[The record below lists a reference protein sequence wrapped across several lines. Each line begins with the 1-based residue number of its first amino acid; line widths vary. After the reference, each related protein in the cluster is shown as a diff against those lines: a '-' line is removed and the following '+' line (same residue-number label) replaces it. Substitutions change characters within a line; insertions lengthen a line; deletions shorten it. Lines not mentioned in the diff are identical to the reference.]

1 MQIQRQISIKS
12 NTVKNIMIQVI
23 NNLFIYLKL
32 NDHYLMLIRL
42 PDLKIIKQYRILIKE
57 ALKVEIKYLDF
68 FLLNDLNF
76 KNKYVYIYF
85 FIYITHINQI
95 LYNL

>member
-57 ALKVEIKYLDF
+57 ALKVEIKYLDLF
-68 FLLNDLNF
+68 N
-76 KNKYVYIYF
+76 
-85 FIYITHINQI
+85 
-95 LYNL
+95 

>member
-1 MQIQRQISIKS
+1 MQIQRKISIKS

-32 NDHYLMLIRL
+32 NDHYLMLIRH
-42 PDLKIIKQYRILIKE
+42 PDLIIIKQYRILIKE

-68 FLLNDLNF
+68 FI
-76 KNKYVYIYF
+76 K
-85 FIYITHINQI
+85 
-95 LYNL
+95 